1 MGLQGPRCLCVL
13 VGVELQGGR
22 KELWVSSQGAA
33 GQLGGSGPE
42 APVSLTTAR
51 SEPGEGE
58 GCLLQRTQR
67 CWVPEASRQAWL
79 EACRLL
85 GVGEHWREESEAG
98 SRGRISWPGLWPP
111 PRARLVSCLSVCQAG
126 FSCLG
131 LGWHL
136 LCEGCPVLTVRGW
149 APGGLRLS
157 TAVCTPVRA
166 CV

>member
-22 KELWVSSQGAA
+22 KEPWVSSQGAA
-33 GQLGGSGPE
+33 SQLGGSGPE
-42 APVSLTTAR
+42 APMSLTTAR

-58 GCLLQRTQR
+58 GCLLQRAQR

-79 EACRLL
+79 EVCRLL

-111 PRARLVSCLSVCQAG
+111 PQGQGSCHVCLCARQGSPAWAWAGIFSVKVAPYSLCLDGPQED
-126 FSCLG
+126 LG
-131 LGWHL
+131 
-136 LCEGCPVLTVRGW
+136 
-149 APGGLRLS
+149 
-157 TAVCTPVRA
+157 
-166 CV
+166 